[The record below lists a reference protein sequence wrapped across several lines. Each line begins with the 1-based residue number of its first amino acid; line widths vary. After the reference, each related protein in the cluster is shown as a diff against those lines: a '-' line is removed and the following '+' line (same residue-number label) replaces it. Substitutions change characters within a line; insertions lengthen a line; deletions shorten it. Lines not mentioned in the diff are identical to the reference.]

1 MMKNYYCLITSDAR
15 YEIAY
20 EIFGK
25 RIKEKKYPLYLR
37 TPHLNEIKEK
47 DEVIFYIAGSN
58 TNSQTFVAS
67 AEIATINNLTDVVVD
82 PDKKKNVIS
91 KYLILEKILIFKE
104 PKQIKQII
112 DKLKFIKNK
121 KHYGTNL
128 AGGVTK
134 INREDLDI
142 IKHM

>member
-20 EIFGK
+20 EIFGT
-25 RIKEKKYPLYLR
+25 RIIEKKYPLYLR

-67 AEIATINNLTDVVVD
+67 AEIATINNLNDVVVD

-121 KHYGTNL
+121 THYGTNL
-128 AGGVTK
+128 VGGVTK
-134 INREDLDI
+134 IHFEDFNI
-142 IKHM
+142 IKDM

>member
-1 MMKNYYCLITSDAR
+1 MMKNYYCLTTSDAR

-25 RIKEKKYPLYLR
+25 RIKEKKYPLYSR
-37 TPHLNEIKEK
+37 TPHLNEIKEN
-47 DEVIFYIAGSN
+47 DEVVFYIAGNN

-67 AEIATINNLTDVVVD
+67 AEIALIENLTDTVVD
-82 PDKKKNVIS
+82 PDKKKNVVIR
-91 KYLILEKILIFKE
+91 YLTLENILIFKE
-104 PKQIKQII
+104 PKKIKPII
-112 DKLKFIKNK
+112 DKLSFIKNK